1 MSTTEAPVTE
11 APATEAAERQA
22 AERQATGPQS
32 AQRPRR
38 ALILAG
44 GGLKVAFQAGVL
56 QVWLDE
62 AGLTFDDA
70 DGASGGVF
78 NLAMYCQGMTGR
90 QIADNWRLG
99 DPKRGIAPNWRG
111 LARGPFAPSLFTLDR
126 YRRNVFRDWGLDWDR
141 IRSSPRRATFNAYD
155 FSRNRLTVRETA
167 TIDEDFLV
175 AAVSLPMWFPPVV
188 IDGDTYIDAVYIT
201 DANLEEA
208 IRRGADELWVV
219 WTVSRQRVWRPG
231 FLAQYFQVIETAA
244 NGHFQRTLD
253 RIAASNAL
261 GEKGEFGRHVEVK
274 VLQAEVPLHYLVTFS
289 RDRVAE
295 VVNMGVRAARAWCA
309 DHDIAVRPV
318 PEDGTGAPR
327 TRLAFTEDMSGW
339 FAFGETDPR
348 RGAARG
354 RDRGTRL
361 AFRLTIDVDGVNRF
375 LLDPLHEA
383 TVRGRID
390 CEALGGRLPVTSGGF
405 NLFVQQDVTGHQR
418 MYYRL
423 HFADAAGHPL
433 TLVGHKDVRDDA
445 GRDLWRDTTT
455 LFVRILQ
462 GHVVPEDHPG
472 SHDGTAPTEDGDGV
486 VGAGVLRLTPLD
498 LARQLTTVRAYAPTA
513 GERVEVVRRFG
524 QLFLGKLWDVYAQGA
539 LSSSPF

>member
-1 MSTTEAPVTE
+1 MSTTRTAD
-11 APATEAAERQA
+11 
-22 AERQATGPQS
+22 
-32 AQRPRR
+32 RPKR

-90 QIADNWRLG
+90 QIADNWRLA

-111 LARGPFAPSLFTLDR
+111 LARGPFAPSLFTLDK

-141 IRSSPRRATFNAYD
+141 IRSSPHRATFNAYD
-155 FSRNRLTVRETA
+155 FSRNRLTVREPA
-167 TIDEDFLV
+167 TLDEDFLV

-219 WTVSRQRVWRPG
+219 WTVSQQRVWRPG

-244 NGHFQRTLD
+244 NGHFQRVLD

-261 GEKGEFGRHVEVK
+261 GDRGEFGRHVEVK

-289 RDRVAE
+289 QDRVAE
-295 VVNMGVRAARAWCA
+295 VVNRGVRAARAWCA
-309 DHDIAVRPV
+309 ENGIAVTPAV
-318 PEDGTGAPR
+318 EAPAPR
-327 TRLAFTEDMSGW
+327 TRLSFTEGMSGW
-339 FAFGETDPR
+339 FGFGETDPR
-348 RGAARG
+348 RGALHG

-383 TVRGRID
+383 AVHGRID
-390 CEALGGRLPVTSGGF
+390 CEALGGRLPVTGGGF

-423 HFADAAGHPL
+423 HFADSAGHPL
-433 TLVGHKDVRDDA
+433 TLLGHKDVRDDA
-445 GRDLWRDTTT
+445 GRDLWADTTT
-455 LFVRILQ
+455 LYLRILQ
-462 GHVVPEDHPG
+462 GHVVPADPG
-472 SHDGTAPTEDGDGV
+472 HADGPAQPGGADGV

-524 QLFLGKLWDVYAQGA
+524 QLFLGKLWDVYAQEV
-539 LSSSPF
+539 LSSSPI

>member
-1 MSTTEAPVTE
+1 VSTQSGTE
-11 APATEAAERQA
+11 
-22 AERQATGPQS
+22 
-32 AQRPRR
+32 RPRR
-38 ALILAG
+38 ALVLAG

-90 QIADNWRLG
+90 QIADNWRLA

-141 IRSSPRRATFNAYD
+141 IRASPHRATFNAYD
-155 FSRNRLTVRETA
+155 FSRNRLTVREPA
-167 TIDEDFLV
+167 DVDEDYLV

-188 IDGDTYIDAVYIT
+188 IDGDTHIDAVYIT

-208 IRRGADELWVV
+208 IRRGADELWVI
-219 WTVSRQRVWRPG
+219 WTVSRQRVWRAG
-231 FLAQYFQVIETAA
+231 FVAQYFQVIETVA
-244 NGHFQRTLD
+244 NGHFQRVLD
-253 RIAASNAL
+253 RIAASNAR
-261 GEKGEFGRHVEVK
+261 GEAGEFGRHIEVR
-274 VLQAEVPLHYLVTFS
+274 VLEAEVPLHYLVTFS
-289 RDRVAE
+289 RARVAE
-295 VVNMGVRAARAWCA
+295 VVNMGVRAARRWCA
-309 DHDIAVRPV
+309 DNGIEVTPV
-318 PEDGTGAPR
+318 DEVAAPR
-327 TRLAFTEDMSGW
+327 TRLAFTEEMSGW

-348 RGAARG
+348 RGAVSG
-354 RDRGTRL
+354 REQGTRL
-361 AFRLTIDVDGVNRF
+361 AFRLTIDIDGVDRF

-383 TVRGRID
+383 AVRGWVD

-418 MYYRL
+418 MHYRL
-423 HFADAAGHPL
+423 HFADAAGHLL

-445 GRDLWRDTTT
+445 GLDLWSDTTT
-455 LFVRILQ
+455 LFVHVLQ
-462 GHVVPEDHPG
+462 GHVVPDRHGGDPG
-472 SHDGTAPTEDGDGV
+472 WTAEPDGADGV

-513 GERVEVVRRFG
+513 GERVQVVRRFG
-524 QLFLGKLWDVYAQGA
+524 QLFFGKLWDVYAQEV
-539 LSSSPF
+539 LSSSPV

>member
-1 MSTTEAPVTE
+1 MSTTQEV
-11 APATEAAERQA
+11 ER
-22 AERQATGPQS
+22 PK
-32 AQRPRR
+32 R

-78 NLAMYCQGMTGR
+78 NLAMYCQGLTGR

-111 LARGPFAPSLFTLDR
+111 LVRGPFTPSLFTLDK
-126 YRRNVFRDWGLDWDR
+126 YRRNVFRDWGLDWQR
-141 IRSSPRRATFNAYD
+141 IRSSPRRATFNAYN
-155 FSRNRLTVRETA
+155 FSRNRLTVREPVTL
-167 TIDEDFLV
+167 DEDFLV

-208 IRRGADELWVV
+208 VRRGADELWVI
-219 WTVSRQRVWRPG
+219 WTVSQQRVWRPG
-231 FLAQYFQVIETAA
+231 LLAQYFQVIETAA
-244 NGHFQRTLD
+244 NGHFQRVLD

-261 GEKGEFGRHVEVK
+261 GDSGEFGRHVEVK
-274 VLQAEVPLHYLVTFS
+274 VLKAEVPLHYLVTFS

-295 VVNMGVRAARAWCA
+295 VVNMGVRAGRTWCA
-309 DHDIAVRPV
+309 ENGIAVTPV
-318 PEDGTGAPR
+318 VEPPAPR
-327 TRLAFTEDMSGW
+327 TRLSFTEEMSGW
-339 FAFGETDPR
+339 FSFGETDPR
-348 RGAARG
+348 RGALLG
-354 RDRGTRL
+354 RDAGTRL
-361 AFRLTIDVDGVNRF
+361 AFRLTIDIDGVNRF
-375 LLDPLHEA
+375 LLDPRHEA
-383 TVRGRID
+383 AARGWLD
-390 CEALGGRLPVTSGGF
+390 CEALGGRLPVSSGGF

-423 HFADAAGHPL
+423 HFADSAGNPL
-433 TLVGHKDVRDDA
+433 TLLGHKDVRDDA

-455 LFVRILQ
+455 LYAHVLT
-462 GHVVPEDHPG
+462 GHVAPG
-472 SHDGTAPTEDGDGV
+472 ADLDPAGGPVQPGDTDGI

-498 LARQLTTVRAYAPTA
+498 LVRQLTTVRAYAPTA

-524 QLFLGKLWDVYAQGA
+524 QLFLGKLWDVYAQEA
-539 LSSSPF
+539 LSSSPI